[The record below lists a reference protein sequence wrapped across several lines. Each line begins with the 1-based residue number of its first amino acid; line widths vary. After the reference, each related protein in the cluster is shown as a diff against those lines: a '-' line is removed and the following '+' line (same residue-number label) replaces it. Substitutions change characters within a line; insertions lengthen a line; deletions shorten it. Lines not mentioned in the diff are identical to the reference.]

1 MFCGLRHHARRI
13 SALSPPAVA
22 AHGNSAAGLLSR
34 RAGSRRHGKRCT
46 DVFYHASGAQ
56 ICTHSQL
63 REHRLL
69 GFYAK
74 AVPHSRCGFRN
85 GQRTSAAACP
95 QSRAADGVRE
105 RAERPYLQL
114 GHSSGGCWG
123 VRLPRDCTDAVPAPL
138 QLMEVPEGDYLV
150 FEHGPFDLQ
159 TENSLVEAKIERAM
173 RDFDYEAAG
182 CCLDTAP
189 GRVFYFVHDCVRFWK
204 YIRPV
209 VRF

>member
-1 MFCGLRHHARRI
+1 MQKQARI
-13 SALSPPAVA
+13 PGADLETVSALLRQLVPEAEQQMAFVNEPS
-22 AHGNSAAGLLSR
+22 GL
-34 RAGSRRHGKRCT
+34 
-46 DVFYHASGAQ
+46 
-56 ICTHSQL
+56 ICSWGIPL
-63 REHRLL
+63 
-69 GFYAK
+69 
-74 AVPHSRCGFRN
+74 
-85 GQRTSAAACP
+85 
-95 QSRAADGVRE
+95 
-105 RAERPYLQL
+105 AE
-114 GHSSGGCWG
+114 CWG

-138 QLMEVPEGDYLV
+138 QLMEIPEGDYLV

-189 GRVFYFVHDCVRFWK
+189 DCVFYFVHDCVRFWK

>member
-1 MFCGLRHHARRI
+1 MQTYFITLPSHQFAHIRNYESIGYWDFMQKQSRI
-13 SALSPPAVA
+13 PGADLETVSALLRQLAPETEQQMAFVNEP
-22 AHGNSAAGLLSR
+22 
-34 RAGSRRHGKRCT
+34 
-46 DVFYHASGAQ
+46 SGR
-56 ICTHSQL
+56 ICSWGIPL
-63 REHRLL
+63 
-69 GFYAK
+69 
-74 AVPHSRCGFRN
+74 
-85 GQRTSAAACP
+85 
-95 QSRAADGVRE
+95 
-105 RAERPYLQL
+105 AE
-114 GHSSGGCWG
+114 CWG
-123 VRLPRDCTDAVPAPL
+123 VRLPRDCTDAVSAPL

-182 CCLDTAP
+182 CCPDTAP

>member
-1 MFCGLRHHARRI
+1 M
-13 SALSPPAVA
+13 
-22 AHGNSAAGLLSR
+22 
-34 RAGSRRHGKRCT
+34 
-46 DVFYHASGAQ
+46 
-56 ICTHSQL
+56 
-63 REHRLL
+63 
-69 GFYAK
+69 
-74 AVPHSRCGFRN
+74 
-85 GQRTSAAACP
+85 
-95 QSRAADGVRE
+95 
-105 RAERPYLQL
+105 
-114 GHSSGGCWG
+114 
-123 VRLPRDCTDAVPAPL
+123 RLPRDCTDAVPAPL

-209 VRF
+209 VRFKKKQLKFFLDGDTVI

>member
-1 MFCGLRHHARRI
+1 MAFVNEPSGRI
-13 SALSPPAVA
+13 CSWGIPL
-22 AHGNSAAGLLSR
+22 
-34 RAGSRRHGKRCT
+34 
-46 DVFYHASGAQ
+46 
-56 ICTHSQL
+56 
-63 REHRLL
+63 
-69 GFYAK
+69 
-74 AVPHSRCGFRN
+74 
-85 GQRTSAAACP
+85 
-95 QSRAADGVRE
+95 
-105 RAERPYLQL
+105 AE
-114 GHSSGGCWG
+114 CWG

-159 TENSLVEAKIERAM
+159 TKNSLVEAKIERAM

-209 VRF
+209 VRFCRLSRVNAQKSKNIFYEARMRAISSRKSCSEHR

>member
-1 MFCGLRHHARRI
+1 MIRPLDCYLAEQAPAGTENDIQTYFITLPSHKFAHIRNYESIGYWDFMQKQARI
-13 SALSPPAVA
+13 PGADLETVSALLRQLVPEAEQQMAFVNEP
-22 AHGNSAAGLLSR
+22 
-34 RAGSRRHGKRCT
+34 
-46 DVFYHASGAQ
+46 SGR
-56 ICTHSQL
+56 ICSWGIPL
-63 REHRLL
+63 
-69 GFYAK
+69 
-74 AVPHSRCGFRN
+74 
-85 GQRTSAAACP
+85 
-95 QSRAADGVRE
+95 
-105 RAERPYLQL
+105 AE
-114 GHSSGGCWG
+114 CWG

-173 RDFDYEAAG
+173 RDFDNEAAG

>member
-1 MFCGLRHHARRI
+1 MYFITLPAHKFAHIRNYESIGYWDFMQKQSRI
-13 SALSPPAVA
+13 PGADLETVSALLRQLAPEAEQQMAFVNEP
-22 AHGNSAAGLLSR
+22 
-34 RAGSRRHGKRCT
+34 
-46 DVFYHASGAQ
+46 SGR
-56 ICTHSQL
+56 ICSWGIPL
-63 REHRLL
+63 
-69 GFYAK
+69 
-74 AVPHSRCGFRN
+74 
-85 GQRTSAAACP
+85 
-95 QSRAADGVRE
+95 
-105 RAERPYLQL
+105 AE
-114 GHSSGGCWG
+114 CWG

-189 GRVFYFVHDCVRFWK
+189 GRVFFFVHDCVRFWK

>member
-1 MFCGLRHHARRI
+1 MASPRPLSLR
-13 SALSPPAVA
+13 SD
-22 AHGNSAAGLLSR
+22 SAAGLLSQ
-34 RAGSRRHGKRCT
+34 SKLLRHGKRCT
-46 DVFYHASGAQ
+46 DIFYHASGT
-56 ICTHSQL
+56 ICGHIRNYESIGYWDFMQKQSHIPGADLETVSALLRQL
-63 REHRLL
+63 APE
-69 GFYAK
+69 
-74 AVPHSRCGFRN
+74 
-85 GQRTSAAACP
+85 
-95 QSRAADGVRE
+95 
-105 RAERPYLQL
+105 AEQQMAFVNEP
-114 GHSSGGCWG
+114 SGRICSWGIPLAECWG

-173 RDFDYEAAG
+173 RDFDYEATG

>member
-1 MFCGLRHHARRI
+1 MIRPLDCYLAEQAPAGTENDIQTYFITLPSHKFAHIRNYESISYWDFMQKQSCIPGADLETVSTLLRQLAPEAEQQMAFVNEPSGRI
-13 SALSPPAVA
+13 CSWGIPL
-22 AHGNSAAGLLSR
+22 
-34 RAGSRRHGKRCT
+34 
-46 DVFYHASGAQ
+46 
-56 ICTHSQL
+56 
-63 REHRLL
+63 
-69 GFYAK
+69 
-74 AVPHSRCGFRN
+74 
-85 GQRTSAAACP
+85 
-95 QSRAADGVRE
+95 
-105 RAERPYLQL
+105 AE
-114 GHSSGGCWG
+114 CWG

-189 GRVFYFVHDCVRFWK
+189 CRVFYFVHDCVRFWK

>member
-1 MFCGLRHHARRI
+1 MQNWHDNVLRLIAEIDRCIRAREGETLTLAHLARLLDCSQSQVSHTFATTRASVTGILCKSSPAFPDRI
-13 SALSPPAVA
+13 SALLRQLAPGAEQQLAFVNEP
-22 AHGNSAAGLLSR
+22 
-34 RAGSRRHGKRCT
+34 
-46 DVFYHASGAQ
+46 SGR
-56 ICTHSQL
+56 ICSWGIPL
-63 REHRLL
+63 
-69 GFYAK
+69 
-74 AVPHSRCGFRN
+74 
-85 GQRTSAAACP
+85 
-95 QSRAADGVRE
+95 
-105 RAERPYLQL
+105 AE
-114 GHSSGGCWG
+114 CWG

-150 FEHGPFDLQ
+150 FEHGPFNLQ

-189 GRVFYFVHDCVRFWK
+189 RRVFYFVHDCVRFWK

>member
-1 MFCGLRHHARRI
+1 MFSHKDVLPSGRI
-13 SALSPPAVA
+13 LVFMITLGKTFFYLSV
-22 AHGNSAAGLLSR
+22 S
-34 RAGSRRHGKRCT
+34 T
-46 DVFYHASGAQ
+46 FIIAS
-56 ICTHSQL
+56 
-63 REHRLL
+63 
-69 GFYAK
+69 
-74 AVPHSRCGFRN
+74 
-85 GQRTSAAACP
+85 
-95 QSRAADGVRE
+95 
-105 RAERPYLQL
+105 
-114 GHSSGGCWG
+114 G

-159 TENSLVEAKIERAM
+159 TKNSLVEAKIERAM

>member
-1 MFCGLRHHARRI
+1 MPNWHDNVLRLIAEIDRCIRAREGETLTLAHLARLLDCSQSQVSHQFHALTGTSLRDFVQARRP
-13 SALSPPAVA
+13 ALALPAVRDGEQRQLA
-22 AHGNSAAGLLSR
+22 PEAEQRMAFVNEP
-34 RAGSRRHGKRCT
+34 
-46 DVFYHASGAQ
+46 SGR
-56 ICTHSQL
+56 ICSWGIPL
-63 REHRLL
+63 
-69 GFYAK
+69 
-74 AVPHSRCGFRN
+74 
-85 GQRTSAAACP
+85 
-95 QSRAADGVRE
+95 
-105 RAERPYLQL
+105 AE
-114 GHSSGGCWG
+114 CWG

-159 TENSLVEAKIERAM
+159 TENGLVEAKIERAM

>member
-1 MFCGLRHHARRI
+1 M
-13 SALSPPAVA
+13 V
-22 AHGNSAAGLLSR
+22 
-34 RAGSRRHGKRCT
+34 
-46 DVFYHASGAQ
+46 
-56 ICTHSQL
+56 
-63 REHRLL
+63 
-69 GFYAK
+69 FYAK
-74 AVPHSRCGFRN
+74 EGLHSRSGRICSWGI
-85 GQRTSAAACP
+85 P
-95 QSRAADGVRE
+95 L
-105 RAERPYLQL
+105 AE
-114 GHSSGGCWG
+114 CWG

-159 TENSLVEAKIERAM
+159 TENSLVEAKIERVM

-209 VRF
+209 VRFKKKQLKFFLDGDTVI

>member
-1 MFCGLRHHARRI
+1 M
-13 SALSPPAVA
+13 
-22 AHGNSAAGLLSR
+22 
-34 RAGSRRHGKRCT
+34 
-46 DVFYHASGAQ
+46 
-56 ICTHSQL
+56 
-63 REHRLL
+63 
-69 GFYAK
+69 
-74 AVPHSRCGFRN
+74 
-85 GQRTSAAACP
+85 
-95 QSRAADGVRE
+95 
-105 RAERPYLQL
+105 
-114 GHSSGGCWG
+114 
-123 VRLPRDCTDAVPAPL
+123 RLPRDCTDAVPAPL

-209 VRF
+209 VRFCRLSRVNAQKSKNIFYEARMRAISSRKSCSEHR